1 MGWVLL
7 ASGKRLRRCPSAILS
22 TSLRLSL
29 GPVPL
34 LLFSSVHSFAA
45 HLSPPEGVDLRQSE
59 KYSLQACAFAGT
71 TTEHRTR
78 WVALTRSSSSM
89 SAAVRAAL
97 AARRAAAKLSS
108 SKPTD
113 DDILVQPF
121 GTPKKNRE
129 DSAVGQTTTGLD
141 EPLETSDLWISQRGE
156 GELLFKS
163 CWTGKLNLSSR
174 QPAFRTLPL
183 SLFTLLD
190 ADAPQWYEDGSEK
203 VGERRAWYERQDLQ
217 TLAVANG
224 DLEEIDARLAEF
236 ASLVRLDVSLYAPLS
251 SEERAWLRSLLF
263 VPPASFTT
271 IA

>member
-1 MGWVLL
+1 
-7 ASGKRLRRCPSAILS
+7 
-22 TSLRLSL
+22 
-29 GPVPL
+29 
-34 LLFSSVHSFAA
+34 
-45 HLSPPEGVDLRQSE
+45 
-59 KYSLQACAFAGT
+59 
-71 TTEHRTR
+71 
-78 WVALTRSSSSM
+78 M

-121 GTPKKNRE
+121 GTPKKDRE
-129 DSAVGQTTTGLD
+129 DSEVGQSSTGLD
-141 EPLETSDLWISQRGE
+141 EPLESSDLWISQRGE

-224 DLEEIDARLAEF
+224 DLEEVDARLAEF
-236 ASLVRLDVSLYAPLS
+236 ASLNRLDVSLHGVALVIGAKTA
-251 SEERAWLRSLLF
+251 EVSL
-263 VPPASFTT
+263 PPAASQQPIN
-271 IA
+271 IAAVIVLSISQSDYSQSIAERLCFIPDVSLFSGLLDRARPLL